1 MEEVVDLS
9 LLFSRLLSKL
19 LLMLSSRDSLGL
31 GVGEGS
37 LGLLKGSVAFGGDV
51 ERLAS
56 CGGRGKRGKRSQPAI
71 TSQLY

>member
-1 MEEVVDLS
+1 
-9 LLFSRLLSKL
+9 
-19 LLMLSSRDSLGL
+19 MLSSRDSLGL